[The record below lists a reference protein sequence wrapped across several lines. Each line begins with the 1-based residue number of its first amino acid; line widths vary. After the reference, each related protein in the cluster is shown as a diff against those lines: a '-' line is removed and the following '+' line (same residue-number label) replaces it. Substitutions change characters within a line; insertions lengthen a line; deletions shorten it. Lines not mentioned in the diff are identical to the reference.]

1 MTANYQP
8 WNYSNM
14 TQRTETREPVLVRAA
29 EAETV
34 GAAPT
39 LVTLLADVSTT
50 GGVMSSARTQLG
62 VGADGA
68 SPHYH
73 TGSAEMF
80 FMLGGKLEVLVGE
93 EILTVSEGDM
103 LVVPPLTTHAFR
115 AAVDAPADV
124 LIVFIPGVDRF
135 DYFRLL
141 EKVGHGKATIQDLL
155 DSQEKFDNHFVESPA
170 WTETAKARQ

>member
-1 MTANYQP
+1 
-8 WNYSNM
+8 M
-14 TQRTETREPVLVRAA
+14 TQRIETREPVLVRAI
-29 EAETV
+29 EAEKV

-68 SPHYH
+68 APHYH

-80 FMLGGKLEVLVGE
+80 FMVGGRLEVLVGE
-93 EILTVSEGDM
+93 EIVTLSEGDM
-103 LVVPPLTTHAFR
+103 LVVPPRTTHAFR
-115 AAVDAPADV
+115 AATDSPADV
-124 LIVFIPGVDRF
+124 LIVFIPGVERF

-141 EKVGHGKATIQDLL
+141 EKVGHGQATVQDLL
-155 DSQEKFDNHFVESPA
+155 DNQERFDNHFVESPV
-170 WTETAKARQ
+170 WTESARQCQ

>member
-1 MTANYQP
+1 
-8 WNYSNM
+8 M
-14 TQRTETREPVLVRAA
+14 TQSIETREPVLVRAA

-50 GGVMSSARTQLG
+50 GGVMSSARTRLG

-68 SPHYH
+68 TPHYH
-73 TGSAEMF
+73 TGSSEMF

-93 EILTVSEGDM
+93 EIVTVSEGDM
-103 LVVPPLTTHAFR
+103 LVVPPLMTHAFR
-115 AAVDAPADV
+115 ATMDSAADV
-124 LIVFIPGVDRF
+124 LIVFIPGVERF

-141 EKVGHGKATIQDLL
+141 EKVGHGKATVQDLL
-155 DSQEKFDNHFVESPA
+155 DSQEKFDNHFVESPV
-170 WTETAKARQ
+170 WTETAKSRQ

>member
-1 MTANYQP
+1 MTANYQQ
-8 WNYSNM
+8 WNYLGMN
-14 TQRTETREPVLVRAA
+14 QRIETREPVLVRAD

-68 SPHYH
+68 APHYH
-73 TGSAEMF
+73 TGSSEMF

-93 EILTVSEGDM
+93 EIVTVSEGDM

-115 AAVDAPADV
+115 ATVDSSADV
-124 LIVFIPGVDRF
+124 LIVFIPGVERF

-141 EKVGHGKATIQDLL
+141 EKVGHGKATVQDLL
-155 DSQEKFDNHFVESPA
+155 DSQEKFDNHFTESPV